1 MVANNG
7 GKKKGE
13 KKKEKNKDA
22 NPPAPVHRPTVAV

>member
-22 NPPAPVHRPTVAV
+22 NPPAPVHRPTVVV